1 MRAQCDIQRWTV
13 VLSSLN
19 VRPSQRTLLAP
30 CLLHCSA
37 GSTLKGDRKHPFC
50 LQASSRPYLT
60 CAGSKRR
67 KRVIEMPEIRAA
79 AARAAD
85 AAPGPATPVRL
96 SICTLPTLSLN
107 TQTPLS
113 QPTSVI
119 ASVTA
124 SVTTAVTAATI
135 SVSNAI
141 RSDLHST
148 YNGRLS
154 ARGAKSRC
162 AHMPTCAAAEA
173 RPTSGRPWQGGL
185 GISHQ
190 PARSRP
196 GSRRS

>member
-1 MRAQCDIQRWTV
+1 MRG
-13 VLSSLN
+13 N
-19 VRPSQRTLLAP
+19 
-30 CLLHCSA
+30 
-37 GSTLKGDRKHPFC
+37 
-50 LQASSRPYLT
+50 
-60 CAGSKRR
+60 GSKRR
-67 KRVIEMPEIRAA
+67 RFGFLVQHDQHRYSARNSAPSSRPWSLCRLECEYREMRDRLLQRERQSA
-79 AARAAD
+79 
-85 AAPGPATPVRL
+85 PATPVRL

-119 ASVTA
+119 A

-162 AHMPTCAAAEA
+162 VHMPLRPHADAPTCRRA
-173 RPTSGRPWQGGL
+173 RAGG
-185 GISHQ
+185 GGGTTDQ
-190 PARSRP
+190 RSP
-196 GSRRS
+196 MAKWFGD

>member
-1 MRAQCDIQRWTV
+1 
-13 VLSSLN
+13 
-19 VRPSQRTLLAP
+19 
-30 CLLHCSA
+30 
-37 GSTLKGDRKHPFC
+37 
-50 LQASSRPYLT
+50 
-60 CAGSKRR
+60 
-67 KRVIEMPEIRAA
+67 MPEYRDARSAA

-154 ARGAKSRC
+154 ARAVRRAAASTCRC
-162 AHMPTCAAAEA
+162 AHMPTRPHADVRGGGGTTDQRSPMA
-173 RPTSGRPWQGGL
+173 RWL
-185 GISHQ
+185 GVSHQ

-196 GSRRS
+196 CSRRGARGSAVHPPRNPFGHPCRSSAASRAARWPQPARSSAGSRRCQ